1 MIQKYEDLETP
12 FYYEYMD
19 GWAALL
25 QNIST
30 FILILALVIGFF
42 VSGIFSDEFQAKA
55 DSIFLL
61 YQYLEEVEEFP
72 QR

>member
-30 FILILALVIGFF
+30 FILILALVIGFLYLEYF
-42 VSGIFSDEFQAKA
+42 LTNFRQKQILFSSLPD
-55 DSIFLL
+55 
-61 YQYLEEVEEFP
+61 LEEVEEFP